1 MIMKKFQGGAY
12 KMSVNHEK
20 QMNLDLFSKDKD
32 IIYQIKKSREDRI
45 NGRMYDRK
53 QGLDY
58 LQRKIK
64 NFERGQ
70 NL

>member
-1 MIMKKFQGGAY
+1 
-12 KMSVNHEK
+12 MSVNHEK

-58 LQRKIK
+58 LQKKIK